1 MRRKRIKK
9 MTLAINRDS
18 LICLIKFGFKCFG
31 YVQDINLKYKQQG
44 GLKLDKE

>member
-9 MTLAINRDS
+9 MTLARNRDS
-18 LICLIKFGFKCFG
+18 LICLIKLGLKCFD
-31 YVQDINLKYKQQG
+31 YVQDINIKDKQQG

>member
-18 LICLIKFGFKCFG
+18 LICLIKFGLKCFG
-31 YVQDINLKYKQQG
+31 YVQDIKDKQQG